1 MKMAAKTLAKLEEEL
16 QDLEK
21 KRTSINVK
29 IKEKKDQI
37 THKKREALDKTL
49 ANFNK
54 DQMAFLIELAE
65 KADEEKIKTV
75 KELLG

>member
-1 MKMAAKTLAKLEEEL
+1 MASKTLAKLEEEL

-21 KRTSINVK
+21 KRAAINVK
-29 IKEKKDQI
+29 VKEKKDQI
-37 THKKREALDKTL
+37 SHKKRVTLDKTL
-49 ANFNK
+49 GNLNEE
-54 DQMAFLIELAE
+54 QMAFLIELAE